1 MDILSWRWIKK
12 FCFDEMLIGGWLA
25 GNGFVDFAG
34 SGVVHLAGGTCAL
47 VCKFFEKINIFSF

>member
-1 MDILSWRWIKK
+1 M
-12 FCFDEMLIGGWLA
+12 FVGGWLA

-47 VCKFFEKINIFSF
+47 VCKLNFFNVIFKR